1 MSNDVFSALSFV
13 KREGPVLPGQ
23 LAKEL
28 NTNILLASAILSELV
43 EKKQVLITKVKKGG
57 SPLYFIRGQEEKLQ
71 QLSVFLGVIEKEVY
85 EKLKSDIIIRDK
97 FENADNRVA
106 LRRELKDFA
115 IPLNVKLGN
124 EYELFWKWYL
134 ADNELAKEKIKES
147 LSPTGTSEEVKEPE
161 KPVTPIQQK
170 EEKPLAPPEQKEEI
184 AKERDIQPIEEV
196 KTNTGVKE
204 IDSYFSENKMYVI
217 SKDVVRKEREL
228 NFVVDLPSNIGR
240 LRYFVKFKAKKN
252 INDADLISASD
263 EARSKKLPVL
273 FLSNGDLTKKA
284 QKYLNDNVSGQLV
297 FRNI

>member
-1 MSNDVFSALSFV
+1 MGNDVFSALSFV

-43 EKKQVLITKVKKGG
+43 EKKQILITKVKKGG
-57 SPLYFIRGQEEKLQ
+57 SPFYFIRGQEKKLQ
-71 QLSVFLGVIEKEVY
+71 ELSVFLGVTEKEVY

-97 FENADNRVA
+97 FENPDNKVA

-134 ADNELAKEKIKES
+134 ADNEIAKEKIKES
-147 LSPTGTSEEVKEPE
+147 LAPTGPSETVKEPKKLMEE
-161 KPVTPIQQK
+161 KPAVPIQPK
-170 EEKPLAPPEQKEEI
+170 EEKPQEKVIQSTGEI
-184 AKERDIQPIEEV
+184 
-196 KTNTGVKE
+196 KTNTGVDE
-204 IDSYFSENKMYVI
+204 IDLYFSENKMYVI
-217 SKDVVRKEREL
+217 SKDVVRKDKEL

-240 LRYFVKFKAKKN
+240 LRYFVKFKSKKT
-252 INDADLISASD
+252 ISDVDLISASD

-273 FLSNGDLTKKA
+273 FLSKGDLTKKA